1 MATDPIIQLLIQFL
15 TKPQSDFYL
24 SKVLMKMDDPKLEP
38 FTFVNL
44 DLGTQTILGLNFR
57 FNLPVGSIS
66 GIPNLQIEKEGG
78 VPRIIVDGN
87 NVKFWAEHPN
97 TEAPPPGVPDV
108 LTMESDFVVTP
119 EGEPPL
125 PQGHIQVLVND
136 FKLIGDFEAT
146 SPDGKPE
153 NVVIAFNSFLVEA
166 AATSD
171 NIKIKL
177 TLDSTFTPFINQI
190 LNSPAVLQRIVD
202 GVKGKVNSPDILR
215 SISEAGTQAARS
227 ALKQIGG

>member
-1 MATDPIIQLLIQFL
+1 
-15 TKPQSDFYL
+15 
-24 SKVLMKMDDPKLEP
+24 
-38 FTFVNL
+38 
-44 DLGTQTILGLNFR
+44 
-57 FNLPVGSIS
+57 
-66 GIPNLQIEKEGG
+66 
-78 VPRIIVDGN
+78 
-87 NVKFWAEHPN
+87 
-97 TEAPPPGVPDV
+97 
-108 LTMESDFVVTP
+108 MESDFVVTP